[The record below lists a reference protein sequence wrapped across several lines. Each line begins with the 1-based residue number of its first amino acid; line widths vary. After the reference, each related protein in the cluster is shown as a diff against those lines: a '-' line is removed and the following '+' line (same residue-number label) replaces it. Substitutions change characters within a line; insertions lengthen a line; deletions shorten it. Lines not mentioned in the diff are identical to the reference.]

1 EGSAVFLFAVRDVLL
16 RVVALSSVDEYSF
29 YYFRCAILPLKQA
42 HICQHPKKAAISSA
56 QAQLKTN
63 KGTVCL
69 QARDELLCRGHAGI
83 EFPHGARKD
92 FVPGGISE
100 EAREGFVAIQHVAV
114 TATAENPGRIP
125 LKERPVALLRC
136 PVRSFPSLALSDW
149 PQEVLIC
156 QVWSLDRKST
166 RLNSSHGSISYAVFC
181 LK

>member
-16 RVVALSSVDEYSF
+16 RVVALSSVDEYSVD
-29 YYFRCAILPLKQA
+29 YFTCAIRPVKQA
-42 HICQHPKKAAISSA
+42 HICQHAKKAASSAA

-114 TATAENPGRIP
+114 TATTENPGRIP
-125 LKERPVALLRC
+125 LKEQPEIGRAHV
-136 PVRSFPSLALSDW
+136 
-149 PQEVLIC
+149 
-156 QVWSLDRKST
+156 
-166 RLNSSHGSISYAVFC
+166 
-181 LK
+181 